1 MAFCAFVLFAAVLFV
16 ATFERLS
23 SQPLGFSPDDVLV
36 VSAESRE
43 GDDRSARWRQVEE
56 VVRRVPGVESAGLS
70 GWPPL
75 ADNGWRAE
83 VRVDAAT
90 DGRAEY
96 FLAVG
101 PRIFDVLRIAL
112 LDGRD
117 FLPADRAP
125 GVDAD
130 RRPVAGV
137 GVVNEAFARRYFG
150 GRSPVGRQIQMR
162 QASEVDATLEIVGLV
177 RDTPYRRLRDPIHP
191 IVFVPF
197 GRVGEGVL
205 VVRAQ
210 GSATALAP
218 TLARVLQ
225 REWPGARIR
234 DLRPAT
240 DYVRTQMVVE
250 RLLARLC
257 SAFALLGLLLAAVG
271 LYAVVS
277 EAVVRRRREIGVRLA
292 LGARAADVVR
302 EVTAGALVRVVIG
315 LLLGLGAGIAFGR
328 VVGAILFRVAPTDWQ
343 PLAVPLVVLVALFAL
358 ASLSPSIRA
367 VRTDPCETLRC
378 D

>member
-1 MAFCAFVLFAAVLFV
+1 
-16 ATFERLS
+16 
-23 SQPLGFSPDDVLV
+23 
-36 VSAESRE
+36 
-43 GDDRSARWRQVEE
+43 
-56 VVRRVPGVESAGLS
+56 
-70 GWPPL
+70 
-75 ADNGWRAE
+75 
-83 VRVDAAT
+83 
-90 DGRAEY
+90 
-96 FLAVG
+96 
-101 PRIFDVLRIAL
+101 
-112 LDGRD
+112 
-117 FLPADRAP
+117 
-125 GVDAD
+125 
-130 RRPVAGV
+130 VAGV